1 MNKDI
6 EYEIAKR
13 KMQKKDLTPE
23 EYERAIWALCKRLN
37 Y

>member
-13 KMQKKDLTPE
+13 KIQKRNLKPD
-23 EYERAIWALCKRLN
+23 EYERAIRDLCKRLN